1 MALQYSRWERRD
13 NADRDALG
21 RAALAA
27 CRSARTDTRRARFY
41 WASADEIVI
50 LTEAPETRDFFGDPT
65 AEGAAAAFGL
75 SDLARRVDYQ
85 LWAEAGRGEQ
95 TFRLAEQAK
104 LVGTR
109 N

>member
-1 MALQYSRWERRD
+1 MAIQYSRWERRD
-13 NADRDALG
+13 GADRDALG

-27 CRSARTDTRRARFY
+27 CRATRTDTSRSRFY

-50 LTEAPETRDFFGDPT
+50 LAEAPETRDFFREPT
-65 AEGAAAAFGL
+65 AEGAAAYFAL

-95 TFRLAEQAK
+95 TWRLAEQAK
-104 LVGTR
+104 LAGAR
-109 N
+109 R